1 MTWIAY
7 TYIHVCVY
15 TGHILEVE
23 DTCAIFNWNA
33 QKNGVKEEVITKSDT
48 KRFFKIFLTA
58 EIANIACVVII
69 IE

>member
-15 TGHILEVE
+15 TGHILKVE
-23 DTCAIFNWNA
+23 DTCAIFNWND

-48 KRFFKIFLTA
+48 KRFLKIFLTA

>member
-23 DTCAIFNWNA
+23 DTCAIFNWND

-48 KRFFKIFLTA
+48 KRFLKIFLTA